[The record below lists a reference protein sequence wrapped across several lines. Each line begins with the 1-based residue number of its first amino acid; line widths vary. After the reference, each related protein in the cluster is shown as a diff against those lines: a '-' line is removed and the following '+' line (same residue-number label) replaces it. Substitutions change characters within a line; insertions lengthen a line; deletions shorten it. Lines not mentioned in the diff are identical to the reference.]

1 LFSRECILKNKKKLI
16 IAISSRA
23 LFNLEEGHDIYM
35 KQGVEAYCQYQRE
48 HEDDLLEPGVAFSL
62 VKKLLSLNGES
73 SNDITRSAD
82 EKVEVIL
89 LSKNSADTGLR
100 IFNSI
105 KKHNLPIFRAAF
117 ASGESPYRYI
127 EPFSADLFLSAE
139 PNDVREALDM
149 GYAAAAILP
158 EASRSNDSGQLRI
171 AFDGDAVIFSDEAE
185 RIYKKG
191 GLAAFD
197 AAEQAAANEPLPGGP
212 FKEFLKS
219 LHQLQTEFTGD
230 ESPIRTALVT
240 ARGAPAHERVI
251 RTLRAW
257 DIRIDEAIFL
267 GGKPKGEFLKAFG
280 ADIFFDDQTGH
291 CESAAEHVPSAQVLS
306 GVSNQD

>member
-1 LFSRECILKNKKKLI
+1 LKNTKKLI

-23 LFNLEEGHDIYM
+23 LFDMEESHNIYIN
-35 KQGVEAYCQYQRE
+35 QGVEAYCKYQIE

-62 VKKLLSLNGES
+62 VKKLLSLNGKTT
-73 SNDITRSAD
+73 NDINQSAD
-82 EKVEVIL
+82 QRVEVIL

-139 PNDVREALDM
+139 PHDVREALNM

-158 EASRSNDSGQLRI
+158 EASRSNDNGQLRI

-185 RIYKKG
+185 RVYQQG
-191 GLAAFD
+191 GLATFD
-197 AAEQAAANEPLPGGP
+197 ASEQAAANEPLPGGP
-212 FKEFLKS
+212 FKEFLSS

-267 GGKPKGEFLKAFG
+267 GGKSKGEFLKAFG

-291 CESAAEHVPSAQVLS
+291 CESAAEHVPSAQVLN
-306 GVSNQD
+306 GVVNQN

>member
-1 LFSRECILKNKKKLI
+1 MKNTKKLI

-23 LFNLEEGHDIYM
+23 LFDMEESHNIYI
-35 KQGVEAYCQYQRE
+35 KQGVEAYCKYQIE
-48 HEDDLLEPGVAFSL
+48 HEDDPLEPGVAFSL
-62 VKKLLSLNGES
+62 VKKLLSLNGKT
-73 SNDITRSAD
+73 SNDINQSAD
-82 EKVEVIL
+82 QRVEVIL

-105 KKHNLPIFRAAF
+105 KKHNLPIFSAAF

-139 PNDVREALDM
+139 PHDVREALDM

-158 EASRSNDSGQLRI
+158 EASRGNDNGQLRI

-185 RIYKKG
+185 RVYQQG

-212 FKEFLKS
+212 FKEFLSS

-267 GGKPKGEFLKAFG
+267 GGKSKGEFLKAFG

-306 GVSNQD
+306 GVANQN